1 MFRNEHSCLS
11 IIRIFRNGCL
21 SLASLVVCESR
32 NGNKYTF
39 FCRKHPVYSAVLH
52 SPQCVHVQWVFRNDH
67 YRARLQAEGQV
78 AIGQGQ
84 VAEGQGQVAEGQGQV
99 SEAENAT
106 RKRIC
111 EEMVRDAVR
120 EWSANKR
127 REIVLDCERR
137 LAAMQAAEVV
147 MLHEKWNMYDA
158 AEQIEAEDKEKEIIA
173 LLKKKADGVRAVK
186 RACRGVG
193 LGIDECL
200 SECCREFYSVQLHN
214 SLHLGIIK
222 RESGEAGGAAG
233 GGAAGGGAA
242 KLGTAGGA
250 AGGGAAKLGT
260 AGGAAG
266 SGSAGS
272 AARLANMSFGICW
285 KAFNAAPDERMIPR
299 ITAAANRGDIHTCH
313 CDDCRR
319 LTGNFRNLCTCPL
332 CIART

>member
-1 MFRNEHSCLS
+1 
-11 IIRIFRNGCL
+11 
-21 SLASLVVCESR
+21 
-32 NGNKYTF
+32 
-39 FCRKHPVYSAVLH
+39 
-52 SPQCVHVQWVFRNDH
+52 
-67 YRARLQAEGQV
+67 
-78 AIGQGQ
+78 
-84 VAEGQGQVAEGQGQV
+84 
-99 SEAENAT
+99 
-106 RKRIC
+106 
-111 EEMVRDAVR
+111 MVRDAVR

-137 LAAMQAAEVV
+137 LAAMQAAKVV

-214 SLHLGIIK
+214 SLHLGKIK
-222 RESGEAGGAAG
+222 RESGEEGEAGGAAG

-250 AGGGAAKLGT
+250 AGGGAA
-260 AGGAAG
+260 GGAAG
-266 SGSAGS
+266 AAGGGAAGAAGGGAAGGGAAGGKLARGA

-285 KAFNAAPDERMIPR
+285 NAFNAAPDERMIPR

>member
-1 MFRNEHSCLS
+1 
-11 IIRIFRNGCL
+11 
-21 SLASLVVCESR
+21 
-32 NGNKYTF
+32 
-39 FCRKHPVYSAVLH
+39 
-52 SPQCVHVQWVFRNDH
+52 
-67 YRARLQAEGQV
+67 
-78 AIGQGQ
+78 
-84 VAEGQGQVAEGQGQV
+84 
-99 SEAENAT
+99 
-106 RKRIC
+106 
-111 EEMVRDAVR
+111 
-120 EWSANKR
+120 
-127 REIVLDCERR
+127 
-137 LAAMQAAEVV
+137 MQAAEVV

-233 GGAAGGGAA
+233 GGAAGGGGAGGGAAGGGGAGGGTAGGGAA

-250 AGGGAAKLGT
+250 AGGGAGGGAAKLGT

>member
-1 MFRNEHSCLS
+1 
-11 IIRIFRNGCL
+11 
-21 SLASLVVCESR
+21 
-32 NGNKYTF
+32 
-39 FCRKHPVYSAVLH
+39 
-52 SPQCVHVQWVFRNDH
+52 
-67 YRARLQAEGQV
+67 
-78 AIGQGQ
+78 
-84 VAEGQGQVAEGQGQV
+84 
-99 SEAENAT
+99 
-106 RKRIC
+106 
-111 EEMVRDAVR
+111 MVRDAVR

-214 SLHLGIIK
+214 SLHLGKIK

-242 KLGTAGGA
+242 GGGA

>member
-1 MFRNEHSCLS
+1 MPHKF
-11 IIRIFRNGCL
+11 
-21 SLASLVVCESR
+21 
-32 NGNKYTF
+32 TF

-78 AIGQGQ
+78 AI
-84 VAEGQGQVAEGQGQV
+84 GQVAEGQGQV

-200 SECCREFYSVQLHN
+200 SECWRELYSVQVHN
-214 SLHLGIIK
+214 SLHLGKIK
-222 RESGEAGGAAG
+222 RESGEAGGAAGGGAAGGGAAG

-266 SGSAGS
+266 GGAAGGGAAGGKLAGGA